1 MLHRLAYLVPFVAAA
16 LFFATACSGGDDD
29 SASDQPQ
36 IENSG
41 EPTAVLTVQ
50 NQPGLVQPLDATS
63 NQPQDGVLEIVT
75 ENSAFIGNNV
85 AVAVGEDVTIRVTNR
100 DQLTHNLRLAGLDG
114 QYDTEDDAVTEPDSI
129 INGATGDLDFAP
141 AIPGA
146 YTFRCDF
153 HPGSMGGQIL
163 VQ

>member
-1 MLHRLAYLVPFVAAA
+1 M
-16 LFFATACSGGDDD
+16 
-29 SASDQPQ
+29 
-36 IENSG
+36 
-41 EPTAVLTVQ
+41 
-50 NQPGLVQPLDATS
+50 
-63 NQPQDGVLEIVT
+63 
-75 ENSAFIGNNV
+75 

-114 QYDTEDDAVTEPDSI
+114 QYDTEDDAVTEPDFI

-146 YTFRCDF
+146 YTFHCDF

>member
-1 MLHRLAYLVPFVAAA
+1 MLHRLAYLAPIVAAA
-16 LFFATACSGGDDD
+16 LFLATACGGDDD
-29 SASDQPQ
+29 STSDQPRS
-36 IENSG
+36 ENTG

-50 NQPGLVQPLDATS
+50 NQPGPVQPLDATS
-63 NQPQDGVLEIVT
+63 NEPQGGVVEIVT

-85 AVAVGEDVTIRVTNR
+85 AVAVGEDVTIRVANR

-153 HPGSMGGQIL
+153 HPGSMGGQIT